1 MKDLPIN
8 GTSVNQ
14 LNVRP
19 NLFNHNFVLLDW
31 VIQSCILSSSS
42 SSFIHTYSNSYNT
55 TTIRKK
61 KEVKTELAI
70 HWVKHNKRKKCVA
83 AKGAK
88 LSSWLPPQSGYKWV
102 EVIQTTN
109 VVIQARNHKKKQNK
123 NIYAHVNEHHWR
135 KANHVWTKSHN
146 GSWFELRLTN
156 SELLGFSSICCE

>member
-1 MKDLPIN
+1 MSH
-8 GTSVNQ
+8 SV
-14 LNVRP
+14 LHP
-19 NLFNHNFVLLDW
+19 KFKFKFIYSHLFKFV
-31 VIQSCILSSSS
+31 Q
-42 SSFIHTYSNSYNT
+42 YNNNK
-55 TTIRKK
+55 KK

-70 HWVKHNKRKKCVA
+70 HWIKHNKRKKCVA

-88 LSSWLPPQSGYKWV
+88 LSGWLLPQGGYKWV

-109 VVIQARNHKKKQNK
+109 VIIQARNHKKKQNK
-123 NIYAHVNEHHWR
+123 KIYAHVNEHHWR

>member
-8 GTSVNQ
+8 DTSVNK

-19 NLFNHNFVLLDW
+19 NLFNHNFALLDW
-31 VIQSCILSSSS
+31 VVHPKFKFK
-42 SSFIHTYSNSYNT
+42 FIYSHLFKFVQYNNN
-55 TTIRKK
+55 KK
-61 KEVKTELAI
+61 QKEVKTELAI
-70 HWVKHNKRKKCVA
+70 YWIKHNKRKKCVA

-88 LSSWLPPQSGYKWV
+88 LSSWLLPDKAVTSGWRSYRLQMFKHG
-102 EVIQTTN
+102 TT
-109 VVIQARNHKKKQNK
+109 KKKQNK

-156 SELLGFSSICCE
+156 SELLGFSSSKHVFGHK